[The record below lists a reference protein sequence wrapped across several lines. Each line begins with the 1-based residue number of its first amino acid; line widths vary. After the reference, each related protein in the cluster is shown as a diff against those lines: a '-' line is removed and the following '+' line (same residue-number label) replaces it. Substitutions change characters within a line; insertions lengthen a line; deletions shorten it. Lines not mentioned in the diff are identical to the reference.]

1 MNLDIRLVFWTFA
14 ARRKPPAT
22 LRLGH
27 ANTRSRALDA
37 AQVTVTITLAWDWLE
52 QPCAYSAQ
60 RLDNNKKEL
69 PMSPLRFSSLSHC
82 FIPLT
87 ALTAVLFVP
96 PSAQAASCAEL
107 LGIQVP
113 ERAIGLP
120 TRGALVVSATPV
132 AAGGSAP
139 QTFGAYCDISA
150 EIHPIDPTAPNIRM
164 RLVLPEL
171 WNRKAMMYGGG
182 GYNGTVPNVTGNL
195 PAGPLD
201 QPTPLGRG
209 YAVFA
214 SDSGHVADPL
224 SPGAFAW
231 NEEALANYAHDAL
244 KKTRDAARYLIELR
258 YGSMPERSY
267 FAGGS
272 TGGREALAVVQQ
284 WPRDFDGVIALYPA
298 YNALALNLQF
308 GRVTRALAAPGA
320 FPSLEKRAALL
331 EAALQACDGLDGVR
345 DRVVSNQAAC
355 NARFDPASTM
365 LNGQPLRCPGGVDT
379 SQRCLSDTQIQALRV
394 FNTPIRF
401 NFPLASGET
410 HYPGFNAWGSDLGR
424 PGTSL
429 PQIVV
434 NRLGLNTLQPTYP
447 MPVHGTGFAD
457 GVPYH
462 SGFWDEWVRHFV
474 TRNPTFDSL
483 GLDPEAPGP
492 WLPRISQLSR
502 RQDVNQTDL
511 SAFVNNGGKLLIAHG
526 TADQLVSSRASAE
539 YYRRIRRDMGPG
551 KTQRFLRYY
560 EIPGYS
566 HGVGT
571 LFNAAWDSLSALED
585 WVEHGRPPRKQIVA
599 DSVGVPGRTRPL
611 CEYPGWPK
619 YRGKG
624 DINAARSFVCVGK
637 HGH

>member
-1 MNLDIRLVFWTFA
+1 VDISGLSRPRTALQSQCAKARHRAIGARQSA
-14 ARRKPPAT
+14 AA
-22 LRLGH
+22 G
-27 ANTRSRALDA
+27 
-37 AQVTVTITLAWDWLE
+37 VLARDWL
-52 QPCAYSAQ
+52 CYFRARSAQ
-60 RLDNNKKEL
+60 PPDNKKKDIS
-69 PMSPLRFSSLSHC
+69 MSPLRYNPLSRC
-82 FIPLT
+82 FLPLA
-87 ALTAVLFVP
+87 ALTATLLTTP
-96 PSAQAASCAEL
+96 LAQAASCAGL
-107 LGIQVP
+107 LGVQVP
-113 ERAIGLP
+113 EEAIGLP
-120 TRGALVVSATPV
+120 TRGAQVVSVTSV

-139 QTFGAYCDISA
+139 QTFGAYCDVAA
-150 EIHPIDPTAPNIRM
+150 EIRPLDPAAPSIRM
-164 RLVLPEL
+164 RLVLPER
-171 WNRKAMMYGGG
+171 WNRKAMMFGGG
-182 GYNGTVPNVTGNL
+182 GYNGSVPNVAGNL

-214 SDSGHVADPL
+214 SDSGHVADPF

-244 KKTRDAARYLIELR
+244 KKTRDAARHLIALH
-258 YGSMPERSY
+258 YGSLPERSY

-284 WPRDFDGVIALYPA
+284 WPTDFDGAIALYPA

-308 GRVTRALAAPGA
+308 GRITRALAAPGA

-331 EAALQACDGLDGVR
+331 EAVLQACDGLDGVR
-345 DRVVSNQAAC
+345 DRVVSHQAAC
-355 NARFDPASTM
+355 NARFDPASAR
-365 LNGQPLRCPGGVDT
+365 LDGRPLRCPGGADS
-379 SQRCLSDTQIQALRV
+379 SQRCLSDAQIAALRV

-424 PGTSL
+424 PGEGVQL
-429 PQIVV
+429 VV

-457 GVPYH
+457 GAPYH

-492 WLPRISQLSR
+492 WLPRISELSL
-502 RQDVNQTDL
+502 RQDVNRTDL
-511 SAFVNNGGKLLIAHG
+511 SAFADNGGKLLIAHG

-539 YYRRIRRDMGPG
+539 YYERIRRDMGPG
-551 KTQRFLRYY
+551 KTRRFLRYY
-560 EIPGYS
+560 EIPGYGHAAS
-566 HGVGT
+566 T

-585 WVEHGRPPRKQIVA
+585 WVERGRAPRGQIVA

-624 DINAARSFVCVGK
+624 DVNAASSFVCVGSRN
-637 HGH
+637 GH